1 MELQNAIA
9 ALAALAHDSRLRAFR
24 MLVQAGPGGLAVGD
38 IRDQLDIP
46 GATLSAHLNVLRHAG
61 LVEDER
67 EGRVIRC
74 RANFAQMNALMAYLL
89 DNCCNG
95 AGCDPA
101 SLGTLEPTSTPS
113 VPPAATRLR
122 RKQRG

>member
-1 MELQNAIA
+1 MELNTAIDS
-9 ALAALAHDSRLRAFR
+9 LAALAHDSRLRAFR
-24 MLVQAGPGGLAVGD
+24 LLVQAGPDGLPVGE
-38 IRDQLDIP
+38 IRERLDIA

-89 DNCCNG
+89 ENCCSG
-95 AGCDPA
+95 AGCAPA
-101 SLGTLEPTSTPS
+101 MLGAQGAACTP
-113 VPPAATRLR
+113 PLPNPR
-122 RKQRG
+122 RSKK

>member
-24 MLVQAGPGGLAVGD
+24 MLVQAGPGGLPVGD

-89 DNCCNG
+89 ENCCSG
-95 AGCDPA
+95 AGCGPA
-101 SLGTLEPTSTPS
+101 TLVASGSTCTPS
-113 VPPAATRLR
+113 IAPAATSSR
-122 RKQRG
+122 RTQRG

>member
-1 MELQNAIA
+1 MELQIAIES
-9 ALAALAHDSRLRAFR
+9 LAALAHHSRLRAFR
-24 MLVQAGPGGLAVGD
+24 MLVQAGLAGLAVGD

-74 RANFAQMNALMAYLL
+74 RANFTQMNALMAYLL
-89 DNCCNG
+89 ENCCSG
-95 AGCDPA
+95 AGCAPA
-101 SLGTLEPTSTPS
+101 TLGASGPACTPS
-113 VPPAATRLR
+113 IPPAATDSR
-122 RKQRG
+122 RTQRG

>member
-24 MLVQAGPGGLAVGD
+24 MLVQAGPGGLPVGD

-89 DNCCNG
+89 ENCCSG
-95 AGCDPA
+95 AGCAPA
-101 SLGTLEPTSTPS
+101 SLGASGSACTPLIAPVATSS
-113 VPPAATRLR
+113 R
-122 RKQRG
+122 RTQRG